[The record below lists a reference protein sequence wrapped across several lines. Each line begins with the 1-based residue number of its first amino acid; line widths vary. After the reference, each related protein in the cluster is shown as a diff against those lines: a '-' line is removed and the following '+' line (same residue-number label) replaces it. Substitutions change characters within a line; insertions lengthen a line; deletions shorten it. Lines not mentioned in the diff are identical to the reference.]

1 MKNILAEPLNEINAL
16 LIDHYGIDTISGN
29 PIFRVVWSE
38 DQLEKRWSNY
48 TDEGIQLL
56 QPRVA
61 ELPKYRQWIHEKYI
75 IEKLTIL
82 PEMKTDGAPV
92 DKLSYESI
100 WVFEDKVG
108 NYLPPRFSVCK
119 FVLDAL
125 CAATGKYS
133 MAKYKDDLV
142 NEDPEAR
149 EIRLNT
155 LQEELFG
162 NETDCGDALAYK
174 EGVSMNGPRFDS

>member
-1 MKNILAEPLNEINAL
+1 MKNVLSEPLDEINGL

-38 DQLEKRWSNY
+38 DQLEKRWTSY

-56 QPRVA
+56 HPEVR
-61 ELPKYRQWIHEKYI
+61 EYPKYKQWIHDKYI
-75 IEKLTIL
+75 IEKLTIIPRL
-82 PEMKTDGAPV
+82 KIEGAPV
-92 DKLSYESI
+92 EQLSYESI
-100 WVFEDKVG
+100 WVFEDKGG

-119 FVLDAL
+119 WVLDTLNAV
-125 CAATGKYS
+125 AGKYS
-133 MAKYKDDLV
+133 LAKYKDELV

-149 EIRLNT
+149 NIRLNK

-162 NETDCGDALAYK
+162 NETDCGDALAYG
-174 EGVSMNGPRFDS
+174 EGVSMSGPKLN